1 MCEKS
6 NFCKSEEEV
15 TIDRVFTR
23 ASEILGSYENAIRWL
38 LATVPSLGNNRPIDL
53 LGSTSGIQTVL
64 NVLGQIGHG
73 IPS

>member
-6 NFCKSEEEV
+6 NFHKSDEEV

-23 ASEILGSYENAIRWL
+23 ATEILGSYENAIYWL
-38 LATVPSLGNNRPIDL
+38 LATVPSLGNKRPIDL
-53 LGSTSGIQTVL
+53 LGSTSGVQTVL
-64 NVLGQIGHG
+64 NVLGQIEHG